1 MLKVEVGVLALGS
14 HQERHGAALP
24 LDTDARIA
32 EYIAREAV
40 KRTGVN
46 FLGVLQSS
54 YELPCIKTGKHQSL
68 GELAEE
74 LKDVIRDAKSEGI
87 EGIVLVNAHGG
98 NEKLEERLTE
108 IENKLKVNLIFNS
121 TICKIE
127 GPHSGTGEVSIG
139 AVLGFADKSRLKEH
153 TSFERYPEV
162 GFVGF
167 EELRERY
174 PWAEKH
180 AREVLDRGI
189 EVDESLGRGLLN
201 EAIADVVNDTQRLSG
216 QDDLR

>member
-1 MLKVEVGVLALGS
+1 MEVGVLALGS
-14 HQERHGAALP
+14 HQERHGAVLP

-40 KRTGVN
+40 KQTDVN

-68 GELAEE
+68 EELAKE
-74 LKDVIRDAKSEGI
+74 LKDVVREAKS

-121 TICKIE
+121 KICKIE

-139 AVLGFADKSRLKEH
+139 AVLGFADRSRLEEH
-153 TSFERYPEV
+153 TNFERYPEV

-180 AREVLDRGI
+180 AREVLDQGI
-189 EVDESLGRGLLN
+189 EVDESLGRSLLN
-201 EAIADVVNDTQRLSG
+201 EAIADVINDIQRLSG
-216 QDDLR
+216 QNDLR